1 MATITPVAYDPKDTA
16 EKLANTYVAGTKAIN
31 DARASKA
38 TATAAALTTLG
49 SALSAFQTAMAGLST
64 GTKSVTTNSAVFSNT
79 AIANAT
85 AASGATAG
93 TYSFFVEQ
101 LATAGQVS
109 YDVGNSAAAGAGTMK
124 VMLADGNGFDV
135 NLANADSNGD
145 GTLTAKEVAAAI
157 NAAAAN
163 DSRVTASTLTINGQT
178 KLVLTSAN
186 TGAAGAVASID
197 VSSLGSASPQ
207 AQLSSKT
214 QLTAASDAIVWVG
227 GKSGTKVQQASNT
240 FSVIDDVKFTATAA
254 QASGAAPVTVTVASD
269 SSGTATNVQNF
280 VTAYNTL
287 LGVIGDLTKAGD
299 HSVVEPDPSDPTA
312 SPTPSSAD
320 AAFYNDA
327 GVKGLRDRL
336 GAALR
341 AVTGG
346 VSLISFGIT
355 ATKDGSL
362 ELDTARLNKTIA
374 NNPGKIDALFGR
386 AGVGV
391 DSGALGA
398 MNKVVSSWTSG
409 ATGVLSGRKEQ
420 NTRLISDLDDRK
432 LVITSQFNNAYKR
445 YLAQFTALQQLQA
458 SMTSTSNMFTA
469 MFSPDSSN

>member
-1 MATITPVAYDPKDTA
+1 MATISSPVYDPKDTA
-16 EKLANTYVAGTKAIN
+16 EKLANLYVLGASNIN
-31 DARASKA
+31 TTQKNKA
-38 TATAAALTTLG
+38 TAVQSGLTKLG
-49 SALSAFQTAMAGLST
+49 SALSDFQSALTKIATATS
-64 GTKSVTTNSAVFSNT
+64 SVTANSATVSGT
-79 AIANAT
+79 GVGTAT
-85 AASGATAG
+85 AGSKAVAG
-93 TYSFFVEQ
+93 TYSFYVEQ

-109 YDVGNSAAAGAGTMK
+109 YDVNNSTAAGAGSMN
-124 VMLADGNGFDV
+124 VMLADGNSFQV

-145 GTLTAKEVAAAI
+145 GQLSAKEIAAAI
-157 NAAAAN
+157 NVTAAN
-163 DSRVTASTLTINGQT
+163 NSRVTASTMTVNGQS

-186 TGAAGAVASID
+186 TGAGNGVASLD
-197 VSSLGSASPQ
+197 VSGLGSGTLQ
-207 AQLSSKT
+207 ADLSAPT
-214 QLTAASDAIVWVG
+214 TLAAAKDAIVWVG
-227 GKSGTKVQQASNT
+227 GTSGTKVQQASNT